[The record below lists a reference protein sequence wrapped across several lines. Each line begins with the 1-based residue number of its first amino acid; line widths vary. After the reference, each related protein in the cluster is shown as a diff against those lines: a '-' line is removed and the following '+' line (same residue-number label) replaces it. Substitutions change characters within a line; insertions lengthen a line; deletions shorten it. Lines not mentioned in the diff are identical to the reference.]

1 MWQYRELVSTLTIV
15 ELKNRYQNTALGFFW
30 SILGPFLLATVLYFV
45 FSTVFSQEENFA
57 ANVLVGIMAW
67 RFFAGGTGAALYS
80 IVGKPSLVTKVYIPR
95 KILTLSTA
103 LSVLISST
111 LEFIILLPI
120 IFVLTGGIPVTVLL
134 FPLVS
139 LLYFWLIFG
148 ASLVLAALF
157 VYFRDLNQIWD
168 VVIFSGFFLSPIV
181 YPLSRIPDSYMTYYL
196 LNPITRLIIMYRE
209 VMIAGNLPSIGSLI
223 VVIGW
228 CVILFI
234 IGNLVFNK
242 LQRRFAE
249 AI

>member
-1 MWQYRELVSTLTIV
+1 MWQYRELVINLTII
-15 ELKNRYQNTALGFFW
+15 ELKNKYQNTALGFFW
-30 SILGPFLLATVLYFV
+30 SILSPFLLATVLYFV
-45 FSTVFSQEENFA
+45 FSNVFSQEENFA

-67 RFFAGGTGAALYS
+67 RFFAGGTMSSLYS

-120 IFVLTGGIPVTVLL
+120 IFVLTGGIPVTILL
-134 FPLVS
+134 FPFIS
-139 LLYFWLIFG
+139 LLYFWLIYG

-168 VVIFSGFFLSPIV
+168 VVIFSGFFLSPII

-234 IGNLVFNK
+234 MGNLVFNK

>member
-1 MWQYRELVSTLTIV
+1 MWQYRELVINLTIV
-15 ELKNRYQNTALGFFW
+15 ELKNKYQNTALGFFW

-45 FSTVFSQEENFA
+45 FSNVFWQEENFA
-57 ANVLVGIMAW
+57 VNVLIGIMAW
-67 RFFAGGTGAALYS
+67 RFFAAGTMSSLYS

-181 YPLSRIPDSYMTYYL
+181 YPLSRIPDSYMTYYM
-196 LNPITRLIIMYRE
+196 LNPITRFIIMYRE

>member
-1 MWQYRELVSTLTIV
+1 MWQYRELVINLTII

-45 FSTVFSQEENFA
+45 FSNVFSQEENFA

-67 RFFAGGTGAALYS
+67 RFFAAGTMSSLYS

-120 IFVLTGGIPVTVLL
+120 IFVLTGGIPVTILL
-134 FPLVS
+134 FPFIS
-139 LLYFWLIFG
+139 LLYFWLIYG

-181 YPLSRIPDSYMTYYL
+181 YPLSRIPDSYMTYYM
-196 LNPITRLIIMYRE
+196 LNPITRFIIMYRE

-234 IGNLVFNK
+234 MGNLVFNK

>member
-1 MWQYRELVSTLTIV
+1 MWQYRELVINLTIV
-15 ELKNRYQNTALGFFW
+15 ELKNKYQNTTLGFFW

-45 FSTVFSQEENFA
+45 FSNVFSQEENFA
-57 ANVLVGIMAW
+57 PNVLVGIMAW
-67 RFFAGGTGAALYS
+67 RFFAGGTMTSLYS

-139 LLYFWLIFG
+139 LLYFSLIFG

-168 VVIFSGFFLSPIV
+168 VVIFTGFFLSPIV
-181 YPLSRIPDSYMTYYL
+181 YPLSRIPDSYMTYYM
-196 LNPITRLIIMYRE
+196 LNPITRFIIMYRE
-209 VMIAGNLPSIGSLI
+209 VIIAGNLPSIGSLI